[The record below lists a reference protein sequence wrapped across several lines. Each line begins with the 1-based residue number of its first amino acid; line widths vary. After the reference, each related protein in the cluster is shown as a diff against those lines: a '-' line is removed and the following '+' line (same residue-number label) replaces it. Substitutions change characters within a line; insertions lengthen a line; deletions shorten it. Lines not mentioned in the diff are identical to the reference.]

1 MPSGQVSKRHPV
13 EGEVCV
19 GTRQTHTGSEQRHTG
34 SEQSHT
40 VKVVSKKN
48 KDAKNQQRRIDSVKQ
63 YRESVRGENLKR
75 TRKWRQPVSASPRF

>member
-19 GTRQTHTGSEQRHTG
+19 GTRQTHTGSEQ
-34 SEQSHT
+34 SHA
-40 VKVVSKKN
+40 VKVVSNKN
-48 KDAKNQQRRIDSVKQ
+48 KDAKNQQKRIDSVKQ

-75 TRKWRQPVSASPRF
+75 TRKWRQQVSASPRF